1 MMAERQYN
9 LAENVAF
16 RLEREFDAPVA
27 EVWRAWT
34 ERDRLLQWWGPK
46 GFPCCHADLDLRVG
60 GRFHYGL
67 ELPDGGV
74 MWGRWDIERIEPE
87 RRLEFLAL
95 FSDENGGGPTR
106 HPWDPDWPL
115 LVYSVIRFQ
124 AHGDSSRLG
133 IEWIPADAT
142 LAEIERFGN
151 GHDDCRQGW
160 GGTLEQL
167 QTYLEEHK
175 S

>member
-1 MMAERQYN
+1 MRTKHQRN

-16 RLEREFDAPVA
+16 RLEREFDAPVT

-34 ERDRLLQWWGPK
+34 ERDQLLKWWGPK
-46 GFPCCHADLDLRVG
+46 GFPTCHADLDLRVG
-60 GRFHYGL
+60 GHFHYGL

-74 MWGRWDIERIEPE
+74 MWGRWDIEHIEPE
-87 RRLEFLAL
+87 RRLEFLVL

-106 HPWDPDWPL
+106 HPWEPDWPL
-115 LVYSVIRFQ
+115 LTFTVIRFE
-124 AHGDSSRLG
+124 ALGDKTRLG

-151 GHDDCRQGW
+151 GHEDCRNGW
-160 GGTLEQL
+160 GGTLDQL
-167 QTYLEEHK
+167 QQHLEERRL
-175 S
+175 